1 MQLAEGDEEIGEPFP
16 TEQHAACRFDVCLLL
31 FGQRTPCAVQLA
43 EVDEE
48 VGELFLMEQPVDSA
62 TLQAAVRRAT
72 LALQFV
78 PVFVGSAYKNKA
90 GFPDIAE
97 YHCRL
102 SASHGDDPDAEPEL

>member
-1 MQLAEGDEEIGEPFP
+1 VQRGPYHSFVEGRWQPAEALLAPAEQPFVL
-16 TEQHAACRFDVCLLL
+16 QFL
-31 FGQRTPCAVQLA
+31 QLA

-48 VGELFLMEQPVDSA
+48 IGELFLMEQPVDGP

-90 GFPDIAE
+90 GRCAPIAI
-97 YHCRL
+97 L
-102 SASHGDDPDAEPEL
+102 PLLASLLHIDGLGAAGKAAE

>member
-1 MQLAEGDEEIGEPFP
+1 M
-16 TEQHAACRFDVCLLL
+16 
-31 FGQRTPCAVQLA
+31 QLA

-48 VGELFLMEQPVDSA
+48 IGELFLMEQPVDGA

-90 GFPDIAE
+90 G
-97 YHCRL
+97 CRIMLTSFL
-102 SASHGDDPDAEPEL
+102 SGISLDL

>member
-1 MQLAEGDEEIGEPFP
+1 MAGYSRLDG
-16 TEQHAACRFDVCLLL
+16 TCRTTVCL
-31 FGQRTPCAVQLA
+31 RCVQLA

-48 VGELFLMEQPVDSA
+48 IGELFLMEQPVDGP

-90 GFPDIAE
+90 GCHVSF
-97 YHCRL
+97 
-102 SASHGDDPDAEPEL
+102 ASSPL

>member
-1 MQLAEGDEEIGEPFP
+1 MGGGRLHTGV
-16 TEQHAACRFDVCLLL
+16 HSACRRNLCLR
-31 FGQRTPCAVQLA
+31 FVQLA

-48 VGELFLMEQPVDSA
+48 IGELFLMEQPVDGP

-90 GFPDIAE
+90 GRHILLNLRVVSQLHRVTILVLNLNSGPMW
-97 YHCRL
+97 
-102 SASHGDDPDAEPEL
+102 

>member
-1 MQLAEGDEEIGEPFP
+1 M
-16 TEQHAACRFDVCLLL
+16 
-31 FGQRTPCAVQLA
+31 QLA

-48 VGELFLMEQPVDSA
+48 IGELFLMEQPVDGP

-90 GFPDIAE
+90 SGHVP
-97 YHCRL
+97 L
-102 SASHGDDPDAEPEL
+102 